1 MKKHSDPPE
10 ANASG
15 GSFVLLRFAFPWGKV
30 ATLTGGRMRGG
41 RQLVIQC
48 RGEACLDV
56 PADGIL
62 VVKIDAGADGTEKK
76 APLCRGSCRTF
87 RCD

>member
-1 MKKHSDPPE
+1 M
-10 ANASG
+10 
-15 GSFVLLRFAFPWGKV
+15 W
-30 ATLTGGRMRGG
+30 GG

-48 RGEACLDV
+48 RGEACLDA

-76 APLCRGSCRTF
+76 APLCRGAVTPFGVTEGVNAIDMAKAIVR
-87 RCD
+87 